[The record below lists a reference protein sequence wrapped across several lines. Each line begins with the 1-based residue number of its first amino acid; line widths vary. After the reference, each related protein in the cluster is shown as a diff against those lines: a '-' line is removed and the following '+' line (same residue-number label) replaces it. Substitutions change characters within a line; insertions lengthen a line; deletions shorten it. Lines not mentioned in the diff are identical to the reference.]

1 MRRYWKLGKI
11 SDMAAIQF
19 NGVIPRLPV
28 ANLMQTIAFYTRL
41 LGFRV
46 DVLWPENE
54 PTFCILDR
62 DQVSLGFFAPE
73 AVRGEVTIGSAD
85 LYLAVDDVRALHE
98 QIKERVPIEWGPEV
112 YFYGRREFAIRDPDN
127 YLLIFT
133 EPTDDPP
140 TCSED

>member
-1 MRRYWKLGKI
+1 MIPVHFTGI
-11 SDMAAIQF
+11 
-19 NGVIPRLPV
+19 IPRLPV
-28 ANLMQTIAFYTRL
+28 ANMGQTIAFYVRL

-54 PTFCILDR
+54 PTFCVLVR
-62 DQVSLGFFAPE
+62 DDINVGFFTPDTH
-73 AVRGEVTIGSAD
+73 RGEVTIGSAD

-98 QIKERVPIEWGPEV
+98 MLKDRVPIEWGPEV
-112 YFYGRREFAIRDPDN
+112 YFYGRREFAIRDPDG

-140 TCSED
+140 TCEAE